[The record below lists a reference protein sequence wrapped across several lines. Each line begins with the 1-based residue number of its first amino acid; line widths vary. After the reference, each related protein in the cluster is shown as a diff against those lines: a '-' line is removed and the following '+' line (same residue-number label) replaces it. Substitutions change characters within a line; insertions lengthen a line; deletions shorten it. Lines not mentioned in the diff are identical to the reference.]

1 VITLVLGGARS
12 GKSIIAERLAAKTNV
27 PVTYLATANAEH
39 DDDFERRI
47 LAHQL
52 RRPSDWITIECG
64 PDLVD
69 ILARTSGTVLIDSLG
84 TWLAALPAMSV
95 DMEALRAALVTR
107 EDDTIIVSEEVG
119 LGVHPETS
127 VGREFRDKLGELNQM
142 LAVVASSVLLVVAGR
157 VLSLEPGDDE

>member
-12 GKSIIAERLAAKTNV
+12 GKSVVAERLAAKTNA

-39 DDDFERRI
+39 DDDLERRI

-84 TWLAALPAMSV
+84 PWLAALPSMTV
-95 DMEALRAALVTR
+95 DANGLRAVLVAR
-107 EDDTIIVSEEVG
+107 SDDTIIVSEEVG

-127 VGREFRDKLGELNQM
+127 VGREFRDKLGKLNQM

-157 VLSLEPGDDE
+157 VLSLESGDGE